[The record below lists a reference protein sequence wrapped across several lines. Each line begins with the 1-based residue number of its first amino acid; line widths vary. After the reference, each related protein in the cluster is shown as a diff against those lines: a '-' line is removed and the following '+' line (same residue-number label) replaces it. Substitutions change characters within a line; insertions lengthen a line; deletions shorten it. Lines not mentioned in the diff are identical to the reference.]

1 MALNT
6 IRNKVLLYF
15 LAASAIVIGIYGFIT
30 YNLIKSNLEK
40 EMENRLITA
49 GEIIADTVSP
59 GDIQLLP
66 LKGRIYDTYRTKL
79 IKLRKIT
86 DVRDILIIDE
96 SRKII
101 LSTLDENEKFFLNL
115 DRFEIERAFSGEVSS
130 SPLYKG
136 AAGRFYKTGYV
147 PIGVN
152 GKISAVIGVEASA
165 EYIGYIN
172 QYRQLLAITGCISFV
187 IAMMFS
193 FLITGGIS
201 GRIAKLKEKAEQ
213 IAKRNFDEDIRVTG
227 EEEIKVLADTLDS
240 MKQELRDYIEN
251 REKLATVGEFS
262 AGVAHEIRNSLGVL
276 SGYAELIREKTTDEK
291 VKKYSDDI
299 IKNSMKMSEFLNNFL
314 AYTKDFTPEIR
325 EEQLSKIVDEV
336 INELPPGAGPFIVK
350 NYENSEQT
358 VKVDIYLIKK
368 ALYNIIVNAWQVI
381 DKADG
386 KVEISFT
393 QSAGRNCINIKDN
406 GKGMTD
412 AVKTKIFQPFYTG
425 RKEGTGLGL
434 AIAYRII
441 KEIHGGEIAVKS
453 AAGMGTEFRITL

>member
-79 IKLRKIT
+79 RKLRKIT

-368 ALYNIIVNAWQVI
+368 ALYNIIVNAWQAI